1 MYSHAA
7 VTFPWSRSKKTPTK
21 MAHRSLLSFVGLAGV
36 AQDERLR
43 ARNWG
48 RFFEAPMLF
57 IAVWIII
64 EWYLSAKGQYP
75 ERWTVITNWVIW
87 LFFLIETSLLT
98 CMVRDKRRYLT
109 TNWINL
115 LIIAVGVPLLWNN
128 QPYTG
133 ALRSLRILLLL
144 GIFLEMSSTI
154 RQMLRA
160 NNIGITLLASL
171 VVVVMAGTSIAV
183 IDPAIDS
190 PWDGIWWAW
199 VTVTTV
205 GYGDIVPES
214 PQGKVFGGLLMIL
227 GLGLFSLMTA
237 SFSAFLITRE
247 EEKVVKQ
254 GESLME
260 KEEEFLEKEREA
272 ISQETEAL
280 EKLESIEARLA
291 NLETGLDRLMDKL
304 TDEGSGKKEDPPS

>member
-1 MYSHAA
+1 
-7 VTFPWSRSKKTPTK
+7 
-21 MAHRSLLSFVGLAGV
+21 MARKSLLSFVGLAGV
-36 AQDERLR
+36 AQDERPR

-57 IAVWIII
+57 IAIWIII

-75 ERWTVITNWVIW
+75 ERWGITTNWIIW
-87 LFFLIETSLLT
+87 LFFLVETSLLA
-98 CMVRDKRRYLT
+98 CLVRDKRRYLA

-115 LIIAVGVPLLWNN
+115 LIIAVGVPLLWSS
-128 QPYTG
+128 QPYAG
-133 ALRSLRILLLL
+133 ALRTLRILLLL

-154 RQMLRA
+154 RQMLRT
-160 NNIGITLLASL
+160 NNIGITLLTSL
-171 VVVVMAGTSIAV
+171 VVIVMAGTSIAV
-183 IDPAIDS
+183 IDPAIAT

-214 PQGKVFGGLLMIL
+214 PQGKVFGGLLMVL

-237 SFSAFLITRE
+237 SFSAFLISRE
-247 EEKVVKQ
+247 GEKIVEQEET
-254 GESLME
+254 LLE

-272 ISQETEAL
+272 VSQETEAL
-280 EKLESIEARLA
+280 EKLEKIEARLA
-291 NLETGLDRLMDKL
+291 NLEAGLGRLVDQL
-304 TDEGSGKKEDPPS
+304 TEKAPGKKEDTRK